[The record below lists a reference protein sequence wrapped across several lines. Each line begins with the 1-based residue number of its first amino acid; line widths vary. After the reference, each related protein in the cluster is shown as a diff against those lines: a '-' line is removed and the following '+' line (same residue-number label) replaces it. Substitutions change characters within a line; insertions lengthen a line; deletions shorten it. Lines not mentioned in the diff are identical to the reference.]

1 MLTRGG
7 KILTSMQTT
16 VAATPKYNN
25 YHSGYFIFQ
34 YAIIEAPRL
43 MPTRGGKHL
52 TSMHT

>member
-16 VAATPKYNN
+16 VAATPRYSN

-43 MPTRGGKHL
+43 MLTRGGKHL